1 MSEVKAGQTITVHY
15 TGTFDD
21 GTEFDSSRTREP
33 LSFQVGAGQMIS
45 GFDAAVVGM
54 VIGESKT
61 IRLNPEDAYGTPSD
75 QLIQNISTTLFPE
88 GFEFIAGATVRG
100 QAPNGQPLLARIESI
115 NEDENIVVLNFNHPM
130 AGQHLNF
137 EIELLTA
144 D

>member
-1 MSEVKAGQTITVHY
+1 MSEVKAGQTVTVHY

-21 GTEFDSSRTREP
+21 GTEFDSSKTRDP

-54 VIGESKT
+54 IVGESKT
-61 IRLNPEDAYGTPSD
+61 VRLDPEDAYGNPSD

-88 GFEFIAGATVRG
+88 GFEFVVGATVRG
-100 QAPNGQPLLARIESI
+100 QAPNGQPLLARIESV